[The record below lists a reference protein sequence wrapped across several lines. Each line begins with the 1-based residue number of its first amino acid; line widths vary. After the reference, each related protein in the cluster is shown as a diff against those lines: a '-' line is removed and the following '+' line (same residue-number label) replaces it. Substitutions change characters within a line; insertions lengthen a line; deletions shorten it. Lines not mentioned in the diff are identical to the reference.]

1 MAFYSMRRVAGALLY
16 RYVLIKLLLDWEQ
29 LQLPSGV
36 GRGLRSHQSLA
47 TLSFVL
53 VTIHLIIY
61 LSNFRFCCNSIIMQ
75 ITINTYFTVRYNT
88 GHGCF
93 LKEWN

>member
-1 MAFYSMRRVAGALLY
+1 MCRDSTLVRTVMAFYSMRRVAGALLY
-16 RYVLIKLLLDWEQ
+16 RYVLIKLLVDWEQ

-53 VTIHLIIY
+53 VIY
-61 LSNFRFCCNSIIMQ
+61 LSHFRFD
-75 ITINTYFTVRYNT
+75 
-88 GHGCF
+88 
-93 LKEWN
+93 